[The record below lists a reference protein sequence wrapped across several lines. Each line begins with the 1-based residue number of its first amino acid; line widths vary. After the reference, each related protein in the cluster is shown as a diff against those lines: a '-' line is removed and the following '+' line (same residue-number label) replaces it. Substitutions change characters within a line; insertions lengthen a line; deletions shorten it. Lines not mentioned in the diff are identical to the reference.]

1 MRGMLKAGAAVPEEV
16 WVYDHHHE
24 NVQALQE
31 EYPGVHEAASE
42 ADAADAV
49 EVLILAVKPHGVLPL
64 ISSLSERG
72 AELPLLISIA
82 AAVSLDDMEACASDG
97 TRIIRAMPNTPCMV
111 LAGVIAYS
119 TGNGVKDEDE
129 EAARMLL
136 SGCGSVYKVAESG
149 MNAVSAISGCGPA
162 YMFTALDAL
171 ADAGVAMGLSR
182 KTALGLAAETMR
194 GASLMLERT
203 GKHPMALRD
212 EVTSPG
218 GTTIA
223 ALNALDEGGEK
234 RRTARGGN
242 GGAVTDASSGFP
254 GSRLS
259 PERTAWRRSLY
270 LHRNGVSLCFLSSG
284 FCRLNWTFLT
294 DWSGILTLPTAD
306 ERPSMTPFRIVS
318 RARERTLWSVRKTRV
333 SELSSGRSFS
343 SWPFWSSARTLAVG
357 TVTS

>member
-1 MRGMLKAGAAVPEEV
+1 MKTGIIGLGKMGGALLRGMLKAGAAVPEEV

-149 MNAVSAISGCGPA
+149 MIAVSASSGCGPA

-223 ALNALDEGGEK
+223 ALNALDECGFRNAWIQAEK
-234 RRTARGGN
+234 PLFAPERRFPLLPQLRVLQVELDLSDGLERNPDLAN
-242 GGAVTDASSGFP
+242 CGGAPFHDPVPDSFQGQGKDALV
-254 GSRLS
+254 RQ
-259 PERTAWRRSLY
+259 ENA
-270 LHRNGVSLCFLSSG
+270 GV
-284 FCRLNWTFLT
+284 
-294 DWSGILTLPTAD
+294 
-306 ERPSMTPFRIVS
+306 
-318 RARERTLWSVRKTRV
+318 
-333 SELSSGRSFS
+333 
-343 SWPFWSSARTLAVG
+343 
-357 TVTS
+357 

>member
-1 MRGMLKAGAAVPEEV
+1 MKTGIIGLGKMGGALLRGMLKAGAAVPEEV

-129 EAARMLL
+129 EAARKLL

-218 GTTIA
+218 G
-223 ALNALDEGGEK
+223 DHDC
-234 RRTARGGN
+234 R
-242 GGAVTDASSGFP
+242 
-254 GSRLS
+254 
-259 PERTAWRRSLY
+259 PECA
-270 LHRNGVSLCFLSSG
+270 G
-284 FCRLNWTFLT
+284 
-294 DWSGILTLPTAD
+294 
-306 ERPSMTPFRIVS
+306 
-318 RARERTLWSVRKTRV
+318 
-333 SELSSGRSFS
+333 
-343 SWPFWSSARTLAVG
+343 
-357 TVTS
+357 

>member
-49 EVLILAVKPHGVLPL
+49 EVLILAVKPHGVLSL

-171 ADAGVAMGLSR
+171 ADAG
-182 KTALGLAAETMR
+182 
-194 GASLMLERT
+194 
-203 GKHPMALRD
+203 
-212 EVTSPG
+212 
-218 GTTIA
+218 
-223 ALNALDEGGEK
+223 
-234 RRTARGGN
+234 
-242 GGAVTDASSGFP
+242 
-254 GSRLS
+254 
-259 PERTAWRRSLY
+259 
-270 LHRNGVSLCFLSSG
+270 
-284 FCRLNWTFLT
+284 
-294 DWSGILTLPTAD
+294 
-306 ERPSMTPFRIVS
+306 
-318 RARERTLWSVRKTRV
+318 
-333 SELSSGRSFS
+333 
-343 SWPFWSSARTLAVG
+343 
-357 TVTS
+357 

>member
-1 MRGMLKAGAAVPEEV
+1 MKTGIIGLGKMGGALLRGMLKAGAAVPEEV

-136 SGCGSVYKVAESG
+136 SGCGSVYKV
-149 MNAVSAISGCGPA
+149 
-162 YMFTALDAL
+162 
-171 ADAGVAMGLSR
+171 GLSR

-223 ALNALDEGGEK
+223 ALNALDECGFRNAWIQAVK
-234 RRTARGGN
+234 SAVRRAEEME
-242 GGAVTDASSGFP
+242 
-254 GSRLS
+254 
-259 PERTAWRRSLY
+259 ER
-270 LHRNGVSLCFLSSG
+270 
-284 FCRLNWTFLT
+284 
-294 DWSGILTLPTAD
+294 
-306 ERPSMTPFRIVS
+306 
-318 RARERTLWSVRKTRV
+318 
-333 SELSSGRSFS
+333 
-343 SWPFWSSARTLAVG
+343 
-357 TVTS
+357 